1 MSVSFAAVPRALP
14 GAVLAAGIAGALA
27 AQAATAADSFPSPR
41 PVGRAQ
47 AALVLSGSASTT
59 CLNPLLAPARGEAA
73 PPALRRAER
82 VLRTDVHVAG
92 ERTLVAGD
100 GTSIR
105 YTVDR
110 AAADRIDDL
119 DADGDGRPDAL
130 QAVLRGLEDVHGL
143 SARLDLPSY
152 GPADVLLAQL
162 SGTAGYVLPA
172 SARARTLLVLDAS
185 PEGGIPALRAQAIHQ
200 EAHRILGPS
209 APPDWAEAFA
219 TWAELTL
226 LGADDRRLT
235 FLSAR
240 LARMGEGLPTG
251 DLALM
256 AGNAAWFAFVHDAY
270 GSTAVRLTLQELAAT
285 PGDAAAALDRALR
298 RAAGTGLSS
307 AFREFQ
313 VWTALVGR
321 RDDGRH
327 FSFAAA
333 IDGPRDAASADGL
346 PALSVQSDP
355 PVSPLGA
362 ATVRLAPG
370 ESSGG
375 LSVRFEGEAGGT
387 WEADLLVHF
396 FDGRRHL
403 VPLELDEDGGGET
416 TLPLAGMD
424 EVLLLVRNLARPGEP
439 ARRYT
444 WSAYRERG
452 YPFELQSFEVTQDR
466 SGTRHVTWETAGER
480 DLVGFDVVRVRVG
493 GRESVRINPVWI
505 PSLGAPEETAAYAFD
520 DPGAEAGATY
530 VYRIEGITSTG
541 LVSPSESVLS
551 KPLPR

>member
-1 MSVSFAAVPRALP
+1 VFVSFAAVRRALS
-14 GAVLAAGIAGALA
+14 GAALA
-27 AQAATAADSFPSPR
+27 AIGGTLAAPATPAAETFPSPR
-41 PVGRAQ
+41 PAGRSQ
-47 AALVLSGSASTT
+47 AALFLTGSTATT
-59 CLNPLLAPARGEAA
+59 CLNPLLAPARGESAS
-73 PPALRRAER
+73 PALRRAER
-82 VLRTDVHVAG
+82 VLRADVHGAA

-110 AAADRIDDL
+110 AAPDRIDDL

-130 QAVLRGLEDVHGL
+130 QAVLRGLDDLHAL
-143 SARLDLPSY
+143 AARLDLPTS
-152 GPADVLLAQL
+152 GPADVLLVQL
-162 SGTAGYVLPA
+162 SGTSGYLLPG
-172 SARARTLLVLDAS
+172 SARARALLVLDAS
-185 PEGGIPALRAQAIHQ
+185 PEGGAAGLRSQVIHQ
-200 EAHRILGPS
+200 EAHRILGPGV
-209 APPDWAEAFA
+209 PPDWAEAFA
-219 TWAELTL
+219 SWAELAV
-226 LGADDRRLT
+226 LGADDRRLA

-270 GSTAVRLTLQELAAT
+270 GPTAVRLMLQELAAS
-285 PGDAAAALDRALR
+285 PGDGAAALDRALR
-298 RAAGTGLSS
+298 RAAGVGLPS

-313 VWTALVGR
+313 VWSALVGR

-327 FSFAAA
+327 FSFAAGV
-333 IDGPRDAASADGL
+333 DGPRDAASAEGL

-370 ESSGG
+370 ETSGG
-375 LSVRFEGEAGGT
+375 LSIRFEGEAGGV
-387 WEADLLVHF
+387 WQADILVQF
-396 FDGRRHL
+396 LDGRRHL
-403 VPLELDEDGGGET
+403 VPLELDEDGAGET
-416 TLPLAGMD
+416 TLPLVGMD
-424 EVLLLVRNLARPGEP
+424 EVLLLVRNVARPGEP
-439 ARRYT
+439 ARRYS

-452 YPFELQSFEVTQDR
+452 YPFELQSFEVTQDG

-493 GRESVRINPVWI
+493 DRESVRINPVWI

-520 DPGAEAGATY
+520 DPGAEPGAAY

-541 LVSPSESVLS
+541 LVSPSEGVVS
-551 KPLPR
+551 KPLAR

>member
-1 MSVSFAAVPRALP
+1 VSVSFAALRRAFL
-14 GAVLAAGIAGALA
+14 GAALA
-27 AQAATAADSFPSPR
+27 AAWTAAPAAQTADSFPSPR

-47 AALVLSGSASTT
+47 ATLVLTGSGASTT
-59 CLNPLLAPARGEAA
+59 CLNPLLTPARGETA

-105 YTVDR
+105 YTTDR
-110 AAADRIDDL
+110 TAPDRIDDT
-119 DADGDGRPDAL
+119 DSDGDGRPDAL

-143 SARLDLPSY
+143 AARLELSPS

-162 SGTAGYVLPA
+162 SGTAGYLLPA
-172 SARARTLLVLDAS
+172 GPRGRALLVLDAS
-185 PEGGIPALRAQAIHQ
+185 PEGGAAGLRAQAIHQ
-200 EAHRILGPS
+200 EAHRLLGPS
-209 APPDWAEAFA
+209 APADWAEAFA
-219 TWAELTL
+219 TWAELAV
-226 LGADDRRLT
+226 LGADDRRLA
-235 FLSAR
+235 FLSSR
-240 LARMGEGLPTG
+240 LGRLGEGLPTS
-251 DLALM
+251 DLGLM

-270 GSTAVRLTLQELAAT
+270 GPTAVRLTLQELAAS
-285 PGDAAAALDRALR
+285 PADPAGALDRALR
-298 RAAGTGLSS
+298 RAAGVAWTT

-313 VWTALVGR
+313 VWSALVGR

-333 IDGPRDAASADGL
+333 IDGPRDAASAEGL

-355 PVSPLGA
+355 PVAPLGA
-362 ATVRLAPG
+362 ATVRLVPG
-370 ESSGG
+370 ETGGG
-375 LSVRFEGEAGGT
+375 LSVRFEGETGGS

-396 FDGRRHL
+396 DDGRRHL
-403 VPLELDEDGGGET
+403 VPLALDEDGSGEI
-416 TLPLAGMD
+416 TLPLAGID
-424 EVLLLVRNLARPGEP
+424 DVLLLVRNLARQGEP

-452 YPFELQSFEVTQDR
+452 YPFELQSFEVTQD
-466 SGTRHVTWETAGER
+466 GTGERRITWETAGER
-480 DLVGFDVVRVRVG
+480 DLVGFDVLRIRVG

-505 PSLGAPEETAAYAFD
+505 PSLGAPEENAAYTFD
-520 DPGAEAGATY
+520 DPSADPTAVY

-541 LVSPSESVLS
+541 LVSPSEGVLS
-551 KPLPR
+551 KPLAP

>member
-1 MSVSFAAVPRALP
+1 MSLAAVRRALP
-14 GAVLAAGIAGALA
+14 GAALAAGVAGALA
-27 AQAATAADSFPSPR
+27 IPPAAAADTFPSPR
-41 PVGRAQ
+41 PGGRTQ
-47 AALVLSGSASTT
+47 AALVLSGSSSTTT
-59 CLNPLLAPARGEAA
+59 CLNPLLAPARGESA

-105 YTVDR
+105 YTLDR
-110 AAADRIDDL
+110 NAPDRIEDL
-119 DADGDGRPDAL
+119 DLDGDGRPDAL
-130 QAVLRGLEDVHGL
+130 QAVLRGLEDVHAL
-143 SARLDLPSY
+143 AARLDLPAS

-162 SGTAGYVLPA
+162 SGTAGYVLPGN
-172 SARARTLLVLDAS
+172 ARARALLVLDAS
-185 PEGGIPALRAQAIHQ
+185 PEGGAAGLRAQAIHQ
-200 EAHRILGPS
+200 EAHRILGPG

-219 TWAELTL
+219 SWAELAL
-226 LGADDRRLT
+226 LGADDRRLA
-235 FLSAR
+235 FLSTR

-251 DLALM
+251 DLGLM

-270 GSTAVRLTLQELAAT
+270 GSTGVRLTLQELAASPT
-285 PGDAAAALDRALR
+285 DAASALDRALR
-298 RAAGTGLSS
+298 RAAGVGLTA

-313 VWTALVGR
+313 VWSALVGR

-327 FSFAAA
+327 FSFAAG

-370 ESSGG
+370 ETGGG
-375 LSVRFEGEAGGT
+375 LSIRFEGEAGGA

-396 FDGRRHL
+396 ADGRRHL
-403 VPLELDEDGGGET
+403 VPVELDEDGGGET
-416 TLPLAGMD
+416 TLPLTGLD
-424 EVLLLVRNLARPGEP
+424 EVLLLVRNVARPGEP

-444 WSAYRERG
+444 WAAYRERG
-452 YPFELQSFEVTQDR
+452 YPFELQSFEVTQD
-466 SGTRHVTWETAGER
+466 GAGMRHVTWETAGER
-480 DLVGFDVVRVRVG
+480 DLVGFDLVRVRVG
-493 GRESVRINPVWI
+493 TRESVRINPVWI

-520 DPGAEAGATY
+520 DPGAEPGAAY

-541 LVSPSESVLS
+541 LVSPSEGVLS